1 MLQRN
6 IILAGL
12 LCLATTLFAQKTD
25 DKKWDVNN
33 PPGTYK
39 EVEINTSEGTWM
51 NLDVSPDGKEIV
63 FDMLGDIFTI
73 PLAGGEAK
81 ILHSGLAWEAQP
93 RYSPDGK
100 KLSFTSDAG
109 GGDNIWIMNR
119 DGSDAKQI
127 TKETFRLLNNAVWS
141 PDGDY
146 LIARKHFTSSRSAG
160 AGEIWMYHKT
170 GGEGFQLTKRRNDHR
185 SRLIRNTQ
193 RRGSSCLACQPK

>member
-12 LCLATTLFAQKTD
+12 LCLASTLSAQKID

-73 PLAGGEAK
+73 PLAGGDAK
-81 ILHSGLAWEAQP
+81 ILRHGLGWDVQP
-93 RYSPDGK
+93 RYS
-100 KLSFTSDAG
+100 
-109 GGDNIWIMNR
+109 
-119 DGSDAKQI
+119 
-127 TKETFRLLNNAVWS
+127 
-141 PDGDY
+141 
-146 LIARKHFTSSRSAG
+146 
-160 AGEIWMYHKT
+160 
-170 GGEGFQLTKRRNDHR
+170 
-185 SRLIRNTQ
+185 
-193 RRGSSCLACQPK
+193 